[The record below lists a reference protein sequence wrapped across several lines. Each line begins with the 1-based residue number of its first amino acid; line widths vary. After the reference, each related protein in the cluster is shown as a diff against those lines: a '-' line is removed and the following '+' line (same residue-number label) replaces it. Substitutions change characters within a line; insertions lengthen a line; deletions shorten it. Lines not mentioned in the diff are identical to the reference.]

1 MWTKGY
7 AMLNAIKIDDTPPR
21 LPSGSTY
28 GEDEL
33 RAMQRAMVNIFD
45 RWRVSDVDAST
56 VLGGISAK
64 TFRRWKDGEFG
75 RVNRDLADRMSNLLG
90 IHKAL
95 RIIFSDPQ
103 TGYAWVT
110 TANDALAG
118 RSPLEI
124 MKGGGM
130 EDVVRIRRYL
140 DSVRGGW

>member
-1 MWTKGY
+1 
-7 AMLNAIKIDDTPPR
+7 
-21 LPSGSTY
+21 
-28 GEDEL
+28 
-33 RAMQRAMVNIFD
+33 
-45 RWRVSDVDAST
+45 
-56 VLGGISAK
+56 
-64 TFRRWKDGEFG
+64 
-75 RVNRDLADRMSNLLG
+75 
-90 IHKAL
+90 
-95 RIIFSDPQ
+95 FSDPQ